1 MTTRQGARP
10 VRRRA
15 WRTSHVVT
23 ACLGLSAIFGV
34 GLYVASTG
42 RATAVVAE
50 PFGPPAPRTA
60 SEAGL
65 RTAKIWVSSAVPSDQ
80 CRQLTFDNFVGGIR
94 DEGRAL
100 CNDTFSQPSAGS
112 TKDGFQHVQTV
123 REGFNRR

>member
-1 MTTRQGARP
+1 MATRQGVKS
-10 VRRRA
+10 VRRRT
-15 WRTSHVVT
+15 WRTSHVAI
-23 ACLGLSAIFGV
+23 ACFGLSAIFGV

-42 RATAVVAE
+42 RAPAIVAE

-94 DEGRAL
+94 DEGRAQ

-112 TKDGFQHVQTV
+112 TKDGTQHVQTV
-123 REGFNRR
+123 RDGFNRR